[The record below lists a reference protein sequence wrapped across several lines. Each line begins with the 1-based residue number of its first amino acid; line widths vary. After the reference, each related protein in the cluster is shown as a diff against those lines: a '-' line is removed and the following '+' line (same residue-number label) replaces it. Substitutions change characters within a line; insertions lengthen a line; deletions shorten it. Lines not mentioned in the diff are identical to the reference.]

1 MILAP
6 AASLAEAEL
15 CCSQLVAGL
24 RQLAQLKGGETYD
37 KSCLKDVKSSHGLVH
52 TCDDKLDSS
61 RIGP

>member
-15 CCSQLVAGL
+15 CWSQLVAAL
-24 RQLAQLKGGETYD
+24 RQLAQLKGGKIYD
-37 KSCLKDVKSSHGLVH
+37 KSCLSDVKSSHGLVH
-52 TCDDKLDSS
+52 TCGDELDSS